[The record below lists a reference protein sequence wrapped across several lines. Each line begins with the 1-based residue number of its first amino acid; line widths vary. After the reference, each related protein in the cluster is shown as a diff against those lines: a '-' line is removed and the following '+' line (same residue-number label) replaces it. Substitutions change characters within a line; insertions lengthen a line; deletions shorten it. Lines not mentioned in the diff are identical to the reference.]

1 MPLVRLPSTPIVHAG
16 GPTIELRS
24 PEARDA
30 AVMLEFLRRLLHES
44 SEYLNSPTDRYDT
57 MSEDALAERLVRLA
71 QSEREFYMS
80 AFEGDDIVGNLLFS
94 AYDTPVSLHCGQLA
108 MGVLQSHQGKGI
120 ASAML
125 TRCIEE
131 ARNLAVWNLRFTVR
145 TYNHRAVALY
155 ERHGFRRVGRLERV
169 AQIGGAFVDEFLYQ
183 GVFGGPSDSD

>member
-1 MPLVRLPSTPIVHAG
+1 MAAVRLSPTPIVNAG
-16 GPTIELRS
+16 APALELRS
-24 PEARDA
+24 PEPQDA

-44 SEYLNSPTDRYDT
+44 SEYLNAPNDRYDS

-71 QSEREFYMS
+71 QSDREFYMT
-80 AFEGDDIVGNLLFS
+80 AFEGECVVGNLLFS
-94 AYDTPVSLHCGQLA
+94 AYDIPVSLHCGQLA
-108 MGVLQSHQGKGI
+108 MGVLQSHQGQGI

-125 TRCIEE
+125 SRCIEE
-131 ARNLAVWNLRFTVR
+131 ARKLAVWNLRFTVR